1 MMTLIL
7 YRLVLSLT
15 ATSTEQTMTDISI
28 LQDENV
34 H

>member
-1 MMTLIL
+1 MTTLIF

-15 ATSTEQTMTDISI
+15 ATNTEQIMTDISI
-28 LQDENV
+28 LQDENA

>member
-1 MMTLIL
+1 MTILIL
-7 YRLVLSLT
+7 QRLAPFLT
-15 ATSTEQTMTDISI
+15 VTSTEQIMTDISI